1 MYESTKDLYI
11 QPLSYLVR
19 QVYNQCVVVGKER
32 DTRSEKV
39 FKEQPLYNLTPEEIN
54 SNTQLWKI
62 LLSKRVKKL
71 GCRNVFEDIMS
82 NFNERYRVSYHSF
95 KRWMEPEYGIPRARR
110 VQKFLVENYLGIRP
124 PYINLIRRMKERN
137 RTDTEEITINIRH
150 FLNIALLNNNTET
163 VFDALSDEIRDLL
176 DINEPNDIKRII
188 TDVKEIIN
196 FEPVKLIEQ

>member
-1 MYESTKDLYI
+1 MYDLYESTKDLYI

-95 KRWMEPEYGIPRARR
+95 KDGWNQNM
-110 VQKFLVENYLGIRP
+110 VFLGR
-124 PYINLIRRMKERN
+124 
-137 RTDTEEITINIRH
+137 
-150 FLNIALLNNNTET
+150 
-163 VFDALSDEIRDLL
+163 DAYKS
-176 DINEPNDIKRII
+176 
-188 TDVKEIIN
+188 
-196 FEPVKLIEQ
+196 F